1 MRISNRR
8 DWILRFGVSL
18 PCSQGLLTSG
28 QTNSQPVELTS
39 EQDHARTMEL
49 LGIKTPLRRGADR
62 RNPQAE
68 NAANYDESKANPIAT
83 LPDPLTLKNGTK
95 VKTAKDWWTK
105 RRPEI
110 VEDFDREIYGRMP
123 KNTPN
128 VKWEVTSAA
137 KEMNGNVEVVT
148 KHLLG
153 HVDNS
158 SYPPSRLIFR

>member
-1 MRISNRR
+1 MSKCREWAST
-8 DWILRFGVSL
+8 FGVFL
-18 PCSQGLLTSG
+18 LCSQAGSTSAQVATQLG
-28 QTNSQPVELTS
+28 KEDFPPPVELTS

-49 LGIKTPLRRGADR
+49 LQITSPLRRGADG

-68 NAANYDESKANPIAT
+68 NAANYDESKANPIPT
-83 LPDPLTLKNGTK
+83 LPDVLVLKNGNRVT
-95 VKTAKDWWTK
+95 TAKDWWTK

-123 KNTPN
+123 KKTPK
-128 VKWEVTSAA
+128 VSWQVTGTA
-137 KEMNGNVEVVT
+137 KEMNGGVEVVT

-158 SYPPSRLIFR
+158 